1 MRLILNILIKY
12 YVNKYSK
19 LNIIKL
25 TDEQEMKAYRFK
37 TAYDMLDILKS
48 NITIQTLRH
57 FEARNEQERWMTKGA
72 ALWLQIMK
80 DRHIQA
86 LKLESVKDEKKR
98 VSLWKQFKDK

>member
-19 LNIIKL
+19 LNINKL
-25 TDEQEMKAYRFK
+25 SDEKELAAYRFK
-37 TAYDMLDILKS
+37 NSYDVLDIIKS

-57 FEARNEQERWMTKGA
+57 FEARNEQERWMVKGA

-86 LKLESVKDEKKR
+86 LKLESVKDKDKQLD
-98 VSLWKQFKDK
+98 LWRKFKDK

>member
-1 MRLILNILIKY
+1 MRIILNILIKY

-19 LNIIKL
+19 LNITKM
-25 TDEQEMKAYRFK
+25 TDEEELAAYKFK
-37 TAYDMLDILKS
+37 DKYDVLNILKS

-57 FEARNEQERWMTKGA
+57 FEARTEQERWMTKGA

-86 LKLESVKDEKKR
+86 LQLESVKDEKKR
-98 VSLWKQFKDK
+98 LSLWKQFKDK